1 MLKAIIFYCQFFTA
15 IPLPIAIDEPVRR
28 FREGIIWF
36 SVASLIYSLIIGLSY
51 GIFRFGFSVSTSL
64 VLVGFLDVMLTNAF
78 HFDALADM
86 ADGIF
91 SGQKKARMLE
101 IMKDSRIGSNGTVA
115 LIFYFLLFVFV
126 HMEYMSGLPNL
137 LQEVNFLISLY
148 LVGRGAMVFSFR
160 NYKYHSQTKDG
171 LGAILQHI
179 STKKILIGQVI
190 FVLLIVLFVGY
201 MGVVAYLLILGLT
214 ELYRRFI
221 YKKIGGYNGDTT
233 GTICL
238 LAQIAY
244 LLLMTLLT

>member
-1 MLKAIIFYCQFFTA
+1 MLKAIIFYFQFFTA

-233 GTICL
+233 GAICL

>member
-1 MLKAIIFYCQFFTA
+1 MLKAIIFYFQFFTA

-126 HMEYMSGLPNL
+126 HMEYMLGLPNL

-179 STKKILIGQVI
+179 STKKILIGQVV

-233 GTICL
+233 GAICL